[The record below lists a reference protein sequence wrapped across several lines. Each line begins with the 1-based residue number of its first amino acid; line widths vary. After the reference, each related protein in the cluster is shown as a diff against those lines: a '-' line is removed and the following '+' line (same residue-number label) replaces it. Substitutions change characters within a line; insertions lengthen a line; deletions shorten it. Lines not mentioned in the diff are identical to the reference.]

1 MHLNFGEHEMVE
13 FEIVKLNNG
22 DELNLLKGVS
32 HVTLFNNKVY
42 RSWTDNGTKSTY
54 FSGDRNMSV
63 FEYMNKY
70 GEDVVLVYSRQDEQL
85 NTTHNTTHKQ
95 HVLEYVAKCL
105 DREKIQYKLTTTPDD
120 DKQWHNF
127 TQGAFQYIK
136 RSDIHFRIAPKFVEL
151 NGITFKSIDSLIKHV
166 KKNYDMNE

>member
-1 MHLNFGEHEMVE
+1 MVE
-13 FEIVKLNNG
+13 FETVKLNNG
-22 DELNLLKGVS
+22 VELNLLKGVS
-32 HVTLFNNKVY
+32 HVTLFDNHTY

-54 FSGDRNMSV
+54 FLGGRNMSV

-70 GEDVVLVYSRQDEQL
+70 GDNVELVYSKQYE
-85 NTTHNTTHKQ
+85 Q
-95 HVLEYVAKCL
+95 HVLEYVAKWL
-105 DREKIQYKLTTTPDD
+105 DGEKIQYKLTTTPDD

-151 NGITFKSIDSLIKHV
+151 NGVTFKSIDSLIKHV
-166 KKNYDMNE
+166 KNNYDMNE

>member
-1 MHLNFGEHEMVE
+1 MVE
-13 FEIVKLNNG
+13 FETVKLNNG
-22 DELNLLKGVS
+22 YDLRVPKGVS
-32 HVTLFNNKVY
+32 HVTLFNNQVY
-42 RSWTDNGTKSTY
+42 RYWVDNGEAIISSPKCRYST
-54 FSGDRNMSV
+54 V

-70 GEDVVLVYSRQDEQL
+70 GEDVVLVYSRQDEQ
-85 NTTHNTTHKQ
+85 HNTTHKQ
-95 HVLEYVAKCL
+95 HVLEYVAKWL
-105 DREKIQYKLTTTPDD
+105 DGEKIQYKLTTTPDD

-166 KKNYDMNE
+166 KNNYDMNE

>member
-1 MHLNFGEHEMVE
+1 MVE
-13 FEIVKLNNG
+13 FETVKLNNG
-22 DELNLLKGVS
+22 VELNLPKGVS
-32 HVTLFNNKVY
+32 HVTLFDNHTY

-54 FSGDRNMSV
+54 FLGGRNMSV

-70 GEDVVLVYSRQDEQL
+70 GDNVELVYSKQYEQL
-85 NTTHNTTHKQ
+85 NTTHKQ
-95 HVLEYVAKCL
+95 HVLEYVAKWL
-105 DREKIQYKLTTTPDD
+105 DGEKIQYKLTTTPDD

-151 NGITFKSIDSLIKHV
+151 NGVTFKSIDSLIKHV
-166 KKNYDMNE
+166 KNNYDMNE

>member
-1 MHLNFGEHEMVE
+1 MVE
-13 FEIVKLNNG
+13 FETVKLNNG
-22 DELNLLKGVS
+22 VELNLPKGVS

-42 RSWTDNGTKSTY
+42 RSWTDNGMQSDY
-54 FSGDRNMSV
+54 FLGNRNMSV

-70 GEDVVLVYSRQDEQL
+70 GDNVELVYSKQYEQL
-85 NTTHNTTHKQ
+85 NTNNNTTHKQ
-95 HVLEYVAKCL
+95 HVLEYVAKWL
-105 DREKIQYKLTTTPDD
+105 DGEKIQYKLTTTPDD

-151 NGITFKSIDSLIKHV
+151 NGVTFKSIDSLIEYV
-166 KKNYDMNE
+166 KNNYDMNE

>member
-1 MHLNFGEHEMVE
+1 MAE
-13 FEIVKLNNG
+13 FETVKLDNG
-22 DELNLLKGVS
+22 DELTLLKGVS
-32 HVTLFNNKVY
+32 HVTLFDNHTY
-42 RSWTDNGTKSTY
+42 RSWTDNGMKSTY
-54 FSGDRNMSV
+54 FLGDKNISV

-70 GEDVVLVYSRQDEQL
+70 GDNVELVYSRQDEQL
-85 NTTHNTTHKQ
+85 NTNNNTTHKQ

-105 DREKIQYKLTTTPDD
+105 DGEKIQYKLTTTPDD

-151 NGITFKSIDSLIKHV
+151 NGITFKSIDSLIEHV
-166 KKNYDMNE
+166 KNNYDMNE